1 MKKLQTTLDKITT
14 LISAIL
20 CAAMMVILFANVV
33 LRLIPGIGGFKWY
46 MESSQYLNVWSMLIV
61 CIGINAMGTNLRVEV
76 VDSIL
81 GKTPLGKKIV
91 VIIRDVFIILFYV
104 MVTYGGYQLCTRAK
118 QAVSTM
124 PQFTMGQ
131 VYTIFP
137 IAGVLCILS
146 AVLNLVVELTTKPEG
161 LAGRKPD
168 QDCPRDRRMVGFCDQ
183 RNPDQ
188 RKILRRRAAA
198 KDLLYRCHQQEGRQE
213 CRSDDPIL
221 YARPP

>member
-1 MKKLQTTLDKITT
+1 MVESLRQPPLVRQKCTLTD
-14 LISAIL
+14 S
-20 CAAMMVILFANVV
+20 
-33 LRLIPGIGGFKWY
+33 LRRYPFRARSGKV
-46 MESSQYLNVWSMLIV
+46 ESSQYLNVWSMLIV

-146 AVLNLVVELTTKPEG
+146 AVLNLIVELTAKPEG
-161 LAGRKPD
+161 GKS
-168 QDCPRDRRMVGFCDQ
+168 
-183 RNPDQ
+183 
-188 RKILRRRAAA
+188 K
-198 KDLLYRCHQQEGRQE
+198 
-213 CRSDDPIL
+213 
-221 YARPP
+221 

>member
-1 MKKLQTTLDKITT
+1 
-14 LISAIL
+14 
-20 CAAMMVILFANVV
+20 
-33 LRLIPGIGGFKWY
+33 
-46 MESSQYLNVWSMLIV
+46 MLIA

-146 AVLNLVVELTTKPEG
+146 AVLNLIVELTAKPEG
-161 LAGRKPD
+161 GKS
-168 QDCPRDRRMVGFCDQ
+168 
-183 RNPDQ
+183 
-188 RKILRRRAAA
+188 K
-198 KDLLYRCHQQEGRQE
+198 
-213 CRSDDPIL
+213 
-221 YARPP
+221 

>member
-46 MESSQYLNVWSMLIV
+46 MESSQYLNVWSMLIT

-91 VIIRDVFIILFYV
+91 VIILFYV

-146 AVLNLVVELTTKPEG
+146 TVLNLIVELTAKPEG
-161 LAGRKPD
+161 GKS
-168 QDCPRDRRMVGFCDQ
+168 
-183 RNPDQ
+183 
-188 RKILRRRAAA
+188 K
-198 KDLLYRCHQQEGRQE
+198 
-213 CRSDDPIL
+213 
-221 YARPP
+221 

>member
-46 MESSQYLNVWSMLIV
+46 MESSQYLNVWSMLIA

-91 VIIRDVFIILFYV
+91 VIILFYV

-146 AVLNLVVELTTKPEG
+146 AVLNLIVELTAKPEG
-161 LAGRKPD
+161 GESK
-168 QDCPRDRRMVGFCDQ
+168 
-183 RNPDQ
+183 
-188 RKILRRRAAA
+188 
-198 KDLLYRCHQQEGRQE
+198 
-213 CRSDDPIL
+213 
-221 YARPP
+221 

>member
-1 MKKLQTTLDKITT
+1 VKKLQTTLDKITT

-81 GKTPLGKKIV
+81 GKTPLGKAAGVFKKIV

-146 AVLNLVVELTTKPEG
+146 AVLNLVVELTAKPEG
-161 LAGRKPD
+161 GKS
-168 QDCPRDRRMVGFCDQ
+168 
-183 RNPDQ
+183 
-188 RKILRRRAAA
+188 K
-198 KDLLYRCHQQEGRQE
+198 
-213 CRSDDPIL
+213 
-221 YARPP
+221 

>member
-46 MESSQYLNVWSMLIV
+46 MESSQYLNVWSMLIA

-76 VDSIL
+76 VDSM
-81 GKTPLGKKIV
+81 GKKIV

-161 LAGRKPD
+161 GESK
-168 QDCPRDRRMVGFCDQ
+168 
-183 RNPDQ
+183 
-188 RKILRRRAAA
+188 
-198 KDLLYRCHQQEGRQE
+198 
-213 CRSDDPIL
+213 
-221 YARPP
+221 

>member
-46 MESSQYLNVWSMLIV
+46 MESSQYLNV

-146 AVLNLVVELTTKPEG
+146 AVLNLIVELTAKPEG
-161 LAGRKPD
+161 GKS
-168 QDCPRDRRMVGFCDQ
+168 
-183 RNPDQ
+183 
-188 RKILRRRAAA
+188 K
-198 KDLLYRCHQQEGRQE
+198 
-213 CRSDDPIL
+213 
-221 YARPP
+221 

>member
-104 MVTYGGYQLCTRAK
+104 MVTYGATSCAPAQSR
-118 QAVSTM
+118 
-124 PQFTMGQ
+124 P
-131 VYTIFP
+131 FP
-137 IAGVLCILS
+137 
-146 AVLNLVVELTTKPEG
+146 P
-161 LAGRKPD
+161 
-168 QDCPRDRRMVGFCDQ
+168 
-183 RNPDQ
+183 
-188 RKILRRRAAA
+188 
-198 KDLLYRCHQQEGRQE
+198 
-213 CRSDDPIL
+213 CRSSPWSGVHHLPHCRCAVHPVRRSQPD
-221 YARPP
+221 R

>member
-46 MESSQYLNVWSMLIV
+46 MESSQY
-61 CIGINAMGTNLRVEV
+61 LRVEV

-146 AVLNLVVELTTKPEG
+146 AVLNLIVELTAKPEG
-161 LAGRKPD
+161 GKS
-168 QDCPRDRRMVGFCDQ
+168 
-183 RNPDQ
+183 
-188 RKILRRRAAA
+188 K
-198 KDLLYRCHQQEGRQE
+198 
-213 CRSDDPIL
+213 
-221 YARPP
+221 

>member
-46 MESSQYLNVWSMLIV
+46 MESSQYLNVWSMLIA

-104 MVTYGGYQLCTRAK
+104 MVTYGGYPRK
-118 QAVSTM
+118 
-124 PQFTMGQ
+124 
-131 VYTIFP
+131 
-137 IAGVLCILS
+137 
-146 AVLNLVVELTTKPEG
+146 
-161 LAGRKPD
+161 AGRFHHAAVHHGSGVHHLPHCRCAVHPVRRSQPD
-168 QDCPRDRRMVGFCDQ
+168 R
-183 RNPDQ
+183 
-188 RKILRRRAAA
+188 
-198 KDLLYRCHQQEGRQE
+198 
-213 CRSDDPIL
+213 
-221 YARPP
+221 

>member
-46 MESSQYLNVWSMLIV
+46 MESSQYLNVWSMLIT

-91 VIIRDVFIILFYV
+91 VIILFYV

-161 LAGRKPD
+161 GESK
-168 QDCPRDRRMVGFCDQ
+168 
-183 RNPDQ
+183 
-188 RKILRRRAAA
+188 
-198 KDLLYRCHQQEGRQE
+198 
-213 CRSDDPIL
+213 
-221 YARPP
+221 

>member
-61 CIGINAMGTNLRVEV
+61 CIGINAMGTNLR
-76 VDSIL
+76 
-81 GKTPLGKKIV
+81 
-91 VIIRDVFIILFYV
+91 
-104 MVTYGGYQLCTRAK
+104 GGYQLCTRAK

-146 AVLNLVVELTTKPEG
+146 AVLNLIVELTAKPEG
-161 LAGRKPD
+161 GKS
-168 QDCPRDRRMVGFCDQ
+168 
-183 RNPDQ
+183 
-188 RKILRRRAAA
+188 K
-198 KDLLYRCHQQEGRQE
+198 
-213 CRSDDPIL
+213 
-221 YARPP
+221 

>member
-46 MESSQYLNVWSMLIV
+46 MESSQYLNVWSMLIA

-146 AVLNLVVELTTKPEG
+146 AVLNLIVELTAKPEG
-161 LAGRKPD
+161 GESKATSSLRKKA
-168 QDCPRDRRMVGFCDQ
+168 CPRSPVTSPSAPCCMACG
-183 RNPDQ
+183 
-188 RKILRRRAAA
+188 RAGPPCSCLSSSWAPLPWVSSA
-198 KDLLYRCHQQEGRQE
+198 PPRQ
-213 CRSDDPIL
+213 
-221 YARPP
+221 A

>member
-46 MESSQYLNVWSMLIV
+46 MESSQYLNVWSMLIA

-91 VIIRDVFIILFYV
+91 V
-104 MVTYGGYQLCTRAK
+104 TYGGYQLCTRAK

-131 VYTIFP
+131 VYTIIP

-146 AVLNLVVELTTKPEG
+146 AVLNLIVELTAKPEG
-161 LAGRKPD
+161 GKS
-168 QDCPRDRRMVGFCDQ
+168 
-183 RNPDQ
+183 
-188 RKILRRRAAA
+188 K
-198 KDLLYRCHQQEGRQE
+198 
-213 CRSDDPIL
+213 
-221 YARPP
+221 

>member
-1 MKKLQTTLDKITT
+1 VKKLQTTLDKITT

-46 MESSQYLNVWSMLIV
+46 MESSQYLNVWSMLIA

-91 VIIRDVFIILFYV
+91 VIILFYV

-161 LAGRKPD
+161 GESK
-168 QDCPRDRRMVGFCDQ
+168 
-183 RNPDQ
+183 
-188 RKILRRRAAA
+188 
-198 KDLLYRCHQQEGRQE
+198 
-213 CRSDDPIL
+213 
-221 YARPP
+221 

>member
-46 MESSQYLNVWSMLIV
+46 MESSQYLNVWSMLIA

-76 VDSIL
+76 VDAVL

-91 VIIRDVFIILFYV
+91 VIIRDVFIIL
-104 MVTYGGYQLCTRAK
+104 
-118 QAVSTM
+118 
-124 PQFTMGQ
+124 
-131 VYTIFP
+131 P

-161 LAGRKPD
+161 GESK
-168 QDCPRDRRMVGFCDQ
+168 
-183 RNPDQ
+183 
-188 RKILRRRAAA
+188 
-198 KDLLYRCHQQEGRQE
+198 
-213 CRSDDPIL
+213 
-221 YARPP
+221 

>member
-1 MKKLQTTLDKITT
+1 
-14 LISAIL
+14 
-20 CAAMMVILFANVV
+20 
-33 LRLIPGIGGFKWY
+33 
-46 MESSQYLNVWSMLIV
+46 MLIA

-124 PQFTMGQ
+124 PQFTM
-131 VYTIFP
+131 VSVHHLP

-146 AVLNLVVELTTKPEG
+146 AVLNLWLS
-161 LAGRKPD
+161 L
-168 QDCPRDRRMVGFCDQ
+168 PRT
-183 RNPDQ
+183 
-188 RKILRRRAAA
+188 
-198 KDLLYRCHQQEGRQE
+198 
-213 CRSDDPIL
+213 
-221 YARPP
+221 

>member
-33 LRLIPGIGGFKWY
+33 LRLIPGIG
-46 MESSQYLNVWSMLIV
+46 SQYLNVWSMLIA

-146 AVLNLVVELTTKPEG
+146 AVLNLIVELTAKPEG
-161 LAGRKPD
+161 GKS
-168 QDCPRDRRMVGFCDQ
+168 
-183 RNPDQ
+183 
-188 RKILRRRAAA
+188 K
-198 KDLLYRCHQQEGRQE
+198 
-213 CRSDDPIL
+213 
-221 YARPP
+221 

>member
-1 MKKLQTTLDKITT
+1 MDASYKIQRGIHVHLIQFFMCPEFWVHIRTRGRALRPFAFYLNRTWKGVCTVKKLQTTLDKITT

-46 MESSQYLNVWSMLIV
+46 MESSQYLNVWSMLIT

-146 AVLNLVVELTTKPEG
+146 AVLNLIVELTAKPEG
-161 LAGRKPD
+161 GKS
-168 QDCPRDRRMVGFCDQ
+168 
-183 RNPDQ
+183 
-188 RKILRRRAAA
+188 K
-198 KDLLYRCHQQEGRQE
+198 
-213 CRSDDPIL
+213 
-221 YARPP
+221 